1 MKKLFQL
8 FACMCLTMSVTAQ
21 NNIPTYLD
29 ETKPIEQRVEDALQR
44 MTLEEKIKMC
54 HAQSKF
60 SSYGVPRLG
69 IPELWMSD
77 GPHGIREEVLWDEWK
92 GAAWSSDSCI
102 AFPALTCLAAT
113 WDPEM
118 SALYGKSIGEEARFR
133 KKDVL
138 LGPGVNIYRTPLNGR
153 NFEYMGEDPYL
164 ASKMVVP
171 YIKGVQQ
178 NGVAACVKHF
188 ALNNQEMYRGHINVE
203 VSDRALYEIYLP
215 AFKAA
220 VQEGEAWSIM
230 GAYNQYK
237 GQHCCHNQ
245 YLLNDILKRDWNF
258 DGTVISDWGGVH
270 DTYQSA
276 YYGLD
281 LEMGTWT
288 DGLSWGKTNAY
299 NNYYMAM
306 PLLEKIKKN
315 EIEEDVVNDKVR
327 RILRMMFRTNMNT
340 QKPWGSFG
348 TKEHALAGRTIAEN
362 GIVLLK
368 NENGL
373 LPVDLSKT
381 KKIAVIGENAIK
393 VMTLGG
399 GSSSLKVKYEVS
411 PLEGLKNRIGDT
423 VELVYAS
430 GYASPLTDKRDPRYI
445 IPEGYQIPDA
455 EKLTEEALKVAQ
467 NADIVL
473 FFGGLNKNEHQ
484 DSEGADRL
492 GYNLPYGQDKL
503 ITALSKI
510 NKNIA
515 VILISGNAVAMPWLN
530 EVPSILEAWFS
541 GTKSGNAIASV
552 LVGDVNP
559 SGKLPMTFA
568 NRLEDYPSH
577 AVGEY
582 PGDSVNVKYNE
593 GIFVG
598 YRWMD
603 KHKIRTLFPF
613 GHGLSYTTFQYGKVT
628 LSASEMKETE
638 TLTVAVPIKNS
649 GKVKG
654 KEIVQLYIGD
664 EKSSLERPVKELK
677 GFRKVEL
684 APGEEKVVEFTI
696 TLDDLKFYDETV
708 HDWRAEPGK
717 FNIFI
722 GSSSTDIR
730 AKTKFILQ

>member
-1 MKKLFQL
+1 
-8 FACMCLTMSVTAQ
+8 
-21 NNIPTYLD
+21 
-29 ETKPIEQRVEDALQR
+29 
-44 MTLEEKIKMC
+44 
-54 HAQSKF
+54 
-60 SSYGVPRLG
+60 
-69 IPELWMSD
+69 
-77 GPHGIREEVLWDEWK
+77 
-92 GAAWSSDSCI
+92 
-102 AFPALTCLAAT
+102 
-113 WDPEM
+113 
-118 SALYGKSIGEEARFR
+118 
-133 KKDVL
+133 
-138 LGPGVNIYRTPLNGR
+138 
-153 NFEYMGEDPYL
+153 
-164 ASKMVVP
+164 
-171 YIKGVQQ
+171 
-178 NGVAACVKHF
+178 
-188 ALNNQEMYRGHINVE
+188 
-203 VSDRALYEIYLP
+203 
-215 AFKAA
+215 
-220 VQEGEAWSIM
+220 M

-245 YLLNDILKRDWNF
+245 YLLNDILKKDWNF

-299 NNYYMAM
+299 NNYYMAL
-306 PLLEKIKKN
+306 PLLEKIKN
-315 EIEEDVVNDKVR
+315 GEIEENTVNDKVR
-327 RILRMMFRTNMNT
+327 RLLRMMFRTSMNT

-348 TKEHALAGRTIAEN
+348 TEEHALAGRTIAEN

-373 LPVDLSKT
+373 LPVDLSQI
-381 KKIAVIGENAIK
+381 KKIAVIGENATK

-411 PLEGLKNRIGDT
+411 LLEGLKKRVGNA
-423 VELVYAS
+423 VELVYAP

-445 IPEGYQIPDA
+445 VPEGYRLPDA
-455 EKLTEEALKVAQ
+455 EKLTKEALEAAQ

-492 GYNLPYGQDKL
+492 NYHLPYGQDEL
-503 ITALSKI
+503 IAQLSKV

-515 VILISGNAVAMPWLN
+515 VILISGNAVAIPWIK
-530 EVPSILEAWFS
+530 EVPSVLEAWFS
-541 GTKSGNAIASV
+541 GTESGNAIASV

-568 NRLEDYPSH
+568 VRLEDYPAH
-577 AVGEY
+577 TIGEY
-582 PGDSVNVKYNE
+582 PGDSINVKYNE

-598 YRWMD
+598 YRWTD
-603 KHKIRTLFPF
+603 KHKIRALFPF
-613 GHGLSYTTFQYGKVT
+613 GHGLSYTTFQYGKAL
-628 LSASEMKETE
+628 LSSSEMNEKE
-638 TLTVAVPIKNS
+638 TLTVTIPIKNT

-677 GFRKVEL
+677 GFQKIEL
-684 APGEEKVVEFTI
+684 NPGEEKVVEFNI
-696 TLDDLKFYDETV
+696 TSNDLKFYDEV
-708 HDWRAEPGK
+708 IQDWKAEQGK

-722 GSSSTDIR
+722 GSSSTDIH
-730 AKTKFILQ
+730 AKAKFNLK

>member
-1 MKKLFQL
+1 
-8 FACMCLTMSVTAQ
+8 
-21 NNIPTYLD
+21 
-29 ETKPIEQRVEDALQR
+29 
-44 MTLEEKIKMC
+44 
-54 HAQSKF
+54 
-60 SSYGVPRLG
+60 
-69 IPELWMSD
+69 
-77 GPHGIREEVLWDEWK
+77 
-92 GAAWSSDSCI
+92 
-102 AFPALTCLAAT
+102 
-113 WDPEM
+113 
-118 SALYGKSIGEEARFR
+118 
-133 KKDVL
+133 
-138 LGPGVNIYRTPLNGR
+138 
-153 NFEYMGEDPYL
+153 
-164 ASKMVVP
+164 
-171 YIKGVQQ
+171 
-178 NGVAACVKHF
+178 
-188 ALNNQEMYRGHINVE
+188 
-203 VSDRALYEIYLP
+203 
-215 AFKAA
+215 
-220 VQEGEAWSIM
+220 M

-245 YLLNDILKRDWNF
+245 YLLNDILKKDWNF

-299 NNYYMAM
+299 NNYYMAL
-306 PLLEKIKKN
+306 PLLEKIKN
-315 EIEEDVVNDKVR
+315 GEIEENTVNDKVR
-327 RILRMMFRTNMNT
+327 RLLRMMFRTSMNT

-348 TKEHALAGRTIAEN
+348 TEEHALAGRTIAEN

-373 LPVDLSKT
+373 LPVDLSQI
-381 KKIAVIGENAIK
+381 KKIAVIGENATK

-411 PLEGLKNRIGDT
+411 PLEGLKKRIGNA
-423 VELVYAS
+423 VELVYAP

-445 IPEGYQIPDA
+445 VPEGYRLPDA
-455 EKLTEEALKVAQ
+455 EKLTKEALEAAK

-484 DSEGADRL
+484 DSEGTDRL
-492 GYNLPYGQDKL
+492 NYHLPYGQDEL
-503 ITALSKI
+503 IAQLSKV

-515 VILISGNAVAMPWLN
+515 VILISGNAVAMPWIK
-530 EVPSILEAWFS
+530 EVPSVLEAWFS
-541 GTKSGNAIASV
+541 GTESGNAIASV

-568 NRLEDYPSH
+568 VRLEDYPAH
-577 AVGEY
+577 TVGEY
-582 PGDSVNVKYNE
+582 PGDSINVKYNE

-598 YRWMD
+598 YRWTD
-603 KHKIRTLFPF
+603 KHKIRSLFPF
-613 GHGLSYTTFQYGKVT
+613 GHGLSYTTFQYGKAL
-628 LSASEMKETE
+628 LSSSEMNEKEI
-638 TLTVAVPIKNS
+638 LTVTIPIKNT

-677 GFRKVEL
+677 GFQKIEL
-684 APGEEKVVEFTI
+684 NPGEEKVVEFNI
-696 TLDDLKFYDETV
+696 TSNDLKFYDEAIQ
-708 HDWRAEPGK
+708 DWKAEQGK

-730 AKTKFILQ
+730 AKAKFNLK